1 MSYPSNPKGEAIR
14 RMLMEMRTYKEI
26 ALTLRVPM
34 AAVRWQVDQRK
45 MLRIPLT
52 REERLWLAE
61 RRGIDRKLVP

>member
-1 MSYPSNPKGEAIR
+1 VSYPINPKGEAIR

-34 AAVRWQVDQRK
+34 AAVRWQVDQRQ
-45 MLRIPLT
+45 MLRIPVT

-61 RRGIDRKLVP
+61 KRGIDRKLVP

>member
-1 MSYPSNPKGEAIR
+1 MSYPINPKSGKILQ
-14 RMLMEMRTYKEI
+14 MLMEMRSYKEI

-34 AAVRWQVDQRK
+34 AAVRWQVDQRQ
-45 MLRIPLT
+45 MLRIPVT

>member
-1 MSYPSNPKGEAIR
+1 MSYPINPKGEAIR

-34 AAVRWQVDQRK
+34 AAVRWQVDQRQ
-45 MLRIPLT
+45 MLRIPVT

>member
-1 MSYPSNPKGEAIR
+1 VSYPSNPKGEAIR

-34 AAVRWQVDQRK
+34 AAVRWQVDQRQ
-45 MLRIPLT
+45 MLRIPVT

>member
-1 MSYPSNPKGEAIR
+1 MSYPINPKGEAIR

-34 AAVRWQVDQRK
+34 AAVRWQVDQRQ
-45 MLRIPLT
+45 MLRIPVT

-61 RRGIDRKLVP
+61 KRGIDRKLVP

>member
-1 MSYPSNPKGEAIR
+1 VSYPINPKGEAIR

-34 AAVRWQVDQRK
+34 AAVRWQVDQRQ
-45 MLRIPLT
+45 MLRIPVT